1 MRLCNLRKAHC
12 VRLWWENQE
21 GARRTAKPELP
32 TVFGR
37 EIDPHA
43 LAYRTL
49 DATTAQ
55 DETMLE
61 RAQRRGIL
69 DTWQPVARVDFNSRV
84 REVFQGEDAVRIW
97 NAWKGIV
104 YAKE

>member
-21 GARRTAKPELP
+21 GARRDAKPELP

-37 EIDPHA
+37 EIDPDA
-43 LAYRTL
+43 LAFRQAEQPL
-49 DATTAQ
+49 HQ

-61 RAQRRGIL
+61 RAKRRDIL
-69 DTWQPVARVDFNSRV
+69 DTWRPVARVDFNSRV
-84 REVFQGEDAVRIW
+84 REFFQGEDALKIW
-97 NAWKGIV
+97 GAWKGIV